1 MKKSIFG
8 LALLLLLFTLG
19 CTPGEKAPTP
29 EELITKSW
37 KIDKMTLAGEMVNPA
52 MMGAASY
59 TFYDNG
65 RFEILMGELARGKW
79 SLSEDKKILITVE
92 DGGQNKG
99 EMDILTLTKDQLIM
113 SNGDHERPMRLEL
126 VPQ

>member
-1 MKKSIFG
+1 
-8 LALLLLLFTLG
+8 
-19 CTPGEKAPTP
+19 
-29 EELITKSW
+29 
-37 KIDKMTLAGEMVNPA
+37 MTLAGEMVNPA